1 MSPAA
6 YIVLLIIGWLALAG
20 TMLWAMLRISRSP
33 RHHRHSHPETDKP
46 VTVKPTGSEPP
57 QHLLNLSHKARS
69 FHA

>member
-6 YIVLLIIGWLALAG
+6 YIVLLIIGWFALAG

-33 RHHRHSHPETDKP
+33 RHHKHLHTELDKP
-46 VTVKPTGSEPP
+46 KTIEPTGSKPP
-57 QHLLNLSHKARS
+57 QHLLNLSPKARS